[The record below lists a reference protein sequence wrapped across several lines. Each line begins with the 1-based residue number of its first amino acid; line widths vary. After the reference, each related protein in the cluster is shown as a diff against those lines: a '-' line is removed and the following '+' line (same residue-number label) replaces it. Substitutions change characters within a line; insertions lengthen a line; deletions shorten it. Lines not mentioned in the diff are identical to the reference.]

1 MKAVMYHYVR
11 EQNPALPHFR
21 FLALQDFRRQ
31 LDHFAIHHG
40 FVTREEW
47 RTYVTT
53 GQMPATDGKVVL
65 TFDDAMSCHYTHVF
79 PELLSRGLWGIFY
92 VPTGPYTGSGLL
104 DVHRIHLLCG
114 AEDGQALWD
123 HAQTLVTEDMIP
135 HARRAAFR
143 DATYSAQINA
153 PGVTEFKRLLNYFI
167 DEGYRS
173 DVIDRIAAEFG
184 VIFDPT
190 SFYVPAPALA
200 QMARE
205 GMLIGAHSVSHPVM
219 SKLCPAAQ
227 RAEIAGSLGWIDQSV
242 GEQDLRSYCHPY
254 GGFHSFDEHTVGWL
268 HDQRVDFSFNVQP
281 RDIAAL
287 DIVQQRHALPRYDC
301 NHFPHGQTYVEPSV
315 QYG

>member
-11 EQNPALPHFR
+11 EPNPALPHFR
-21 FLALQDFRRQ
+21 FLALKDFCRQ
-31 LDHFAIHHG
+31 LDHFASQHG

-53 GQMPATDGKVVL
+53 GQMPDIEGKVVL

-79 PELLSRGLWGIFY
+79 PELQKRDLWGIFY

-114 AEDGQALWD
+114 AQDGQALWD

-167 DEGYRS
+167 DEGLRTS
-173 DVIDRIAAEFG
+173 IIDRIAEDFG
-184 VIFDPT
+184 MGFDPT
-190 SFYVPAPALA
+190 TFYVPAIALSH
-200 QMARE
+200 MARE
-205 GMLIGAHSVSHPVM
+205 GMLIGAHSVTHPVM
-219 SKLCPAAQ
+219 SKLIPIEQ
-227 RAEIAGSLGWIDQSV
+227 QAEIDASLDWITRTV

-254 GGFHSFDEHTVGWL
+254 GGFHSFD
-268 HDQRVDFSFNVQP
+268 DQTLASLDDHQVDFSFNVEP
-281 RDIAAL
+281 RDIVAA
-287 DIVQQRHALPRYDC
+287 DISRQRHALPRYDC
-301 NHFPHGQTYVEPSV
+301 NLFPHGQIYVDLSLPS
-315 QYG
+315 G